1 MTFSS
6 IRSRILILLI
16 PLLLVVWGVFSAIV
30 YFITAEEFYETHHAQ
45 TFLLARLVAEL
56 EGDSIAPG
64 DTQEHDD
71 ADEYIIAI
79 RDGAGHDTYKS
90 VKQVALPENLSPG
103 VQEIR
108 SGGED
113 WILWSF
119 PSQNSD
125 QQYIVGV
132 VLEEANELAEQT
144 FETVSIPLA
153 LVFLFSIIATVFIVK
168 RGLRPLT
175 SLSETLAVRE
185 PENLGKVSM
194 QGQADELVP
203 IVNSLNVL
211 FDRIEAYLAREQRF
225 IDDAAHEI
233 RTPLTVVKAQ
243 CQVIEPEKLDEA
255 TRQRF
260 DNIIEG
266 VDRATHLAAKLLEHA
281 RAGQD
286 LSRDISE
293 HDVMPILQESLAQ
306 QVHVA
311 HAKDVELQLLNSEPV
326 QAVVDPEDLATIFNN
341 LIGNAIRHTP
351 AEGQVIVD
359 ARREENHVC
368 LSVED
373 SGPGIPEDY
382 REKVFERF
390 FRMPG
395 QSASGAGLGLSITQ
409 TLCRRNG
416 IEISVGT
423 SERLGGARFMLK
435 LRT

>member
-1 MTFSS
+1 MKFSS

-30 YFITAEEFYETHHAQ
+30 YFMTAEEFYETHHAQ
-45 TFLLARLVAEL
+45 TFLLARLVAQL
-56 EGDSIAPG
+56 EGDSITPG
-64 DTQEHDD
+64 DAGEHDD

-79 RDGAGHDTYKS
+79 RDGAGQDTYKS
-90 VKQVALPENLSPG
+90 VKQVTLPDNLRPG
-103 VQEIR
+103 VQEIH

-113 WILWSF
+113 WIIWSF
-119 PSQNSD
+119 SGQNTD

-132 VLEEANELAEQT
+132 VLDEANELAEQT

-153 LVFLFSIIATVFIVK
+153 LVFVFSIIATVFIVK

-185 PENLGKVSM
+185 PENLGKVSI

-211 FDRIEAYLAREQRF
+211 FDRIETYLAREQRF

-243 CQVIEPEKLDEA
+243 CQVIQPDKLDEA

-286 LSRDISE
+286 LSRDVTE
-293 HDVMPILQESLAQ
+293 HDLMPVLQESLAQ
-306 QVHVA
+306 QVHV
-311 HAKDVELQLLNSEPV
+311 LM
-326 QAVVDPEDLATIFNN
+326 
-341 LIGNAIRHTP
+341 
-351 AEGQVIVD
+351 
-359 ARREENHVC
+359 AR
-368 LSVED
+368 
-373 SGPGIPEDY
+373 
-382 REKVFERF
+382 
-390 FRMPG
+390 M
-395 QSASGAGLGLSITQ
+395 
-409 TLCRRNG
+409 
-416 IEISVGT
+416 
-423 SERLGGARFMLK
+423 
-435 LRT
+435 